1 MRLRKILWTSWCL
14 KISRWL
20 HYMLVLR
27 ISERSLII
35 ALRRKSWLRH
45 AMMIRSLVY
54 VTCRRVITRRMLDLL
69 VLLEVTLMVI

>member
-1 MRLRKILWTSWCL
+1 
-14 KISRWL
+14 
-20 HYMLVLR
+20 MLVLR
-27 ISERSLII
+27 ISERSLI
-35 ALRRKSWLRH
+35 ALRRKSWLSH